1 MKQYFR
7 HKIENLLVVSKII
20 TVHYFEFGKN
30 FMTTG
35 ESHNFWELVYADKA
49 DVDCIADNRR
59 IVLHEGEMLFHKPN
73 EFHAIAANGKNAP
86 NVLIISFECK
96 SEAMNFFEHKKIS
109 PSRRNLKFL
118 YSILEEAKKT
128 FDIPFSDP
136 NAKKIELLPSPTLG
150 GQQLIKNY
158 LEILLIDVMRSMTET
173 ESGNKTFLKDGG
185 FEKKPVADVV
195 KVLKKHLFSPIS
207 IDQICRETNYSRSYL
222 FREFKSETGKSIIQ
236 YFTDLKIEKAK
247 ELLRENDLSIKEIS
261 DKLAFDTPN
270 YFSKTFRR
278 TTSLTPSEYR
288 KRNNL
293 H

>member
-35 ESHNFWELVYADKA
+35 ESHNFWELVYADKS
-49 DVDCIADNRR
+49 DVDCIADNKRVTLR
-59 IVLHEGEMLFHKPN
+59 EGEMLFHKPN

-96 SEAMNFFEHKKIS
+96 SEAMSFYEDRKIS
-109 PSRRNLKFL
+109 PSRRNLQFL
-118 YSILEEAKKT
+118 YAILEEAKKT

-158 LEILLIDVMRSMTET
+158 LEIFLIDVMRSMTET
-173 ESGNKTFLKDGG
+173 ESGNKTFLKDRA
-185 FEKKPVADVV
+185 FDKKPVANVV
-195 KVLKKHLFSPIS
+195 KVLSENVFLPLS
-207 IDQICRETNYSRSYL
+207 IDQICKKTNYSRSYL
-222 FREFKSETGKSIIQ
+222 FREFKAETGKSIIQ
-236 YFTDLKIEKAK
+236 YFIDLKIEKAK

-261 DKLAFDTPN
+261 EKLAFDTPN
-270 YFSKTFRR
+270 YFSKTFRK
-278 TTSLTPSEYR
+278 LTAFTPTAYR
-288 KRNNL
+288 KRNN
-293 H
+293 

>member
-35 ESHNFWELVYADKA
+35 ESHNFWELVYADKS
-49 DVDCIADNRR
+49 DVDCIADNKRVTLR
-59 IVLHEGEMLFHKPN
+59 EGEMLFHKPN

-96 SEAMNFFEHKKIS
+96 SEAMSFYEDRKIH

-118 YSILEEAKKT
+118 YAILEEAKKT

-158 LEILLIDVMRSMTET
+158 LEIFLIDVMRLMTET
-173 ESGNKTFLKDGG
+173 ESGNKTFLKDRE

-195 KVLKKHLFSPIS
+195 KVLSENVFLPLS
-207 IDQICRETNYSRSYL
+207 IDQICKQTNYSRSYL
-222 FREFKSETGKSIIQ
+222 FREFKAETGKSIIQ
-236 YFTDLKIEKAK
+236 YFIDLKIEKAK

-261 DKLAFDTPN
+261 EKLAFDTPN
-270 YFSKTFRR
+270 YFSKTFRKLTA
-278 TTSLTPSEYR
+278 TTPTAYR
-288 KRNNL
+288 KRNK
-293 H
+293 